1 MRQLLLL
8 AILLAFM
15 AGIVAWKAFSE
26 APKPILG
33 RVAHESASGFLAG
46 VGSAVRFSGS
56 PVSQPAP
63 LDCEN
68 PQADYIVGPE

>member
-26 APKPILG
+26 YGIQKNT
-33 RVAHESASGFLAG
+33 E
-46 VGSAVRFSGS
+46 
-56 PVSQPAP
+56 
-63 LDCEN
+63 EK
-68 PQADYIVGPE
+68 